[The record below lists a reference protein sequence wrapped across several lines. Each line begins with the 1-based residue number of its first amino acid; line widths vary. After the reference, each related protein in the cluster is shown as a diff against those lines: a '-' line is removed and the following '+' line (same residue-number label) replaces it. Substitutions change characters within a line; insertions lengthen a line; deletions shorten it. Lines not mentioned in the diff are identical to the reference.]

1 MTNHLTENRIA
12 AALAAATQPEGETP
26 WRLLLTRPPMT
37 HADVRQAI
45 YRAEH
50 PESSLNCSSVN
61 MPTLQAE
68 ASRARIVQDLARRDG
83 YLTAL
88 SAAEHMLSTAP
99 VLPTRV
105 SVELPPW
112 ADGGPLISLS
122 FHDSAAEVHAF
133 AAHVG
138 TEVTELPHLEHDIR
152 TQTIGTTETGLRF
165 EAYTIV
171 NAPAVAE

>member
-1 MTNHLTENRIA
+1 MSNHLTQPRIV

-50 PESSLNCSSVN
+50 PEDVFGFGVSR
-61 MPTLQAE
+61 PTLQAE

-112 ADGGPLISLS
+112 GDGGPLISLS

-133 AAHVG
+133 AAHFG
-138 TEVTELPHLEHDIR
+138 TDVTERPHLEHDIR
-152 TQTIGTTETGLRF
+152 IETLGTTEAGIRF
-165 EAYTIV
+165 EAYTIID
-171 NAPAVAE
+171 APAVAE